1 MSHTIDLYGTNV
13 PYNRPP
19 WDKCPIHLRSIGHL
33 RKTYSKETL
42 YFCHRTPSHFE
53 SLVFARDSFVSV
65 LATYRSAVITFTRGG
80 NAHCIVTS
88 KQKYFFSVRL
98 LFYVSTMAQK
108 KKIKIDQ
115 SQRKLSFLPLK
126 TLFIRIYI

>member
-13 PYNRPP
+13 PYNQPP
-19 WDKCPIHLRSIGHL
+19 WDKCPILLRSIGHL

-88 KQKYFFSVRL
+88 KQKYFVSVRL
-98 LFYVSTMAQK
+98 LFYVSTMAPK
-108 KKIKIDQ
+108 KR
-115 SQRKLSFLPLK
+115 SRLTNLK
-126 TLFIRIYI
+126 ENWHFYL

>member
-19 WDKCPIHLRSIGHL
+19 WDKCPILLRSIGHL

-88 KQKYFFSVRL
+88 KKKYFFCSSAVL
-98 LFYVSTMAQK
+98 CFYNGTK
-108 KKIKIDQ
+108 KKDQ
-115 SQRKLSFLPLK
+115 D
-126 TLFIRIYI
+126 

>member
-1 MSHTIDLYGTNV
+1 MGCWDKMSHTIDLYGTNV

-19 WDKCPIHLRSIGHL
+19 WDKCPILLRSIGHL

-53 SLVFARDSFVSV
+53 SLVFARASFVSV
-65 LATYRSAVITFTRGG
+65 LATYRSTVITFTRGG

-88 KQKYFFSVRL
+88 KQKYFVSVRL
-98 LFYVSTMAQK
+98 LFYVSTMAPK
-108 KKIKIDQ
+108 KKYIKIDQ
-115 SQRKLSFLPLK
+115 
-126 TLFIRIYI
+126 